1 MGPCTDD
8 DSVNVHVGQVH
19 LIIYAPSMTHPNVTP
34 DLLDELIGRCKEVLA
49 GVDTVA
55 RRAILADLIAIRDHL
70 ITAEQRDLGEW
81 IRDLPPES
89 VGNFLADMEVS
100 ARQADTESDIGS
112 FISALADWQTTADAS
127 RTGWD
132 QR

>member
-1 MGPCTDD
+1 
-8 DSVNVHVGQVH
+8 
-19 LIIYAPSMTHPNVTP
+19 MTHPNVTP

-49 GVDTVA
+49 RVDTVA

-100 ARQADTESDIGS
+100 ARQADTDSDIGS
-112 FISALADWQTTADAS
+112 FISALAEWQTTADAT

-132 QR
+132 QG